1 MKINSE
7 NKQRIHDV
15 LLTDMQ
21 RRIFKQYNERTSEF
35 LRTDE
40 DYDVTQE
47 LLVNKVLHCD
57 SLNDVNDMLVTAL
70 GAFVDRIHKD
80 ETVAIGDYLQ
90 SKGDGTAKKQ
100 ADDILRASTVGKVT
114 STEKIETHADG
125 SYCVPC
131 TLHCG

>member
-1 MKINSE
+1 MNINES

-15 LLTDMQ
+15 LLSDLQ

-57 SLNDVNDMLVTAL
+57 SLNDVNDMLLNYEDLFPNEQVFTL
-70 GAFVDRIHKD
+70 
-80 ETVAIGDYLQ
+80 E
-90 SKGDGTAKKQ
+90 GTMNYIFKL
-100 ADDILRASTVGKVT
+100 LR
-114 STEKIETHADG
+114 
-125 SYCVPC
+125 
-131 TLHCG
+131 